1 MKSFALYTLARLGL
15 FVACFGLCWLVL
27 NIWLDWNMSSALET
41 AIAAMLL
48 SSVVA
53 LFALRSLRD
62 GLAADVSTRAD
73 RARAAFEA
81 RRAIEDADDDAPREP
96 LAGTNEQTDAQP
108 DRVAELEQP
117 GRP

>member
-1 MKSFALYTLARLGL
+1 MKHFALYTLARLGL

-41 AIAAMLL
+41 ALAAMIL
-48 SSVVA
+48 SSALA

-62 GLAADVSTRAD
+62 DLAADVSTRAD

-81 RRAIEDADDDAPREP
+81 RRAVEDNDEDGRGER
-96 LAGTNEQTDAQP
+96 LAGDDEQADAQA
-108 DRVAELEQP
+108 DRIAELDQP
-117 GRP
+117 GRS